1 MSKKEV
7 TARQI
12 INFFI
17 RRDNEPADYFTLM
30 PLASGGTI
38 AKTLNRLLEDDILE
52 TVPDA
57 RRSIMLI
64 RLKDYP
70 GRYQD
75 ESDKRTV

>member
-1 MSKKEV
+1 MSNQTP
-7 TARQI
+7 TAREI

-17 RRDNEPADYFTLM
+17 QRNNEPADYFTIM

-38 AKTLNRLLEDDILE
+38 AETLNRLLEDDILE
-52 TVPDA
+52 TVPDE

-70 GRYQD
+70 VGDQD
-75 ESDKRTV
+75 EPTQRTV